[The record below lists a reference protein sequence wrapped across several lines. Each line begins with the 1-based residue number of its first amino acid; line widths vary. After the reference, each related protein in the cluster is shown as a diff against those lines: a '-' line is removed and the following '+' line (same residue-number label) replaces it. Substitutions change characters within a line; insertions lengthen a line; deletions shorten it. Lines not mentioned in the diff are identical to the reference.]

1 MSNYTKG
8 RTYEYKVMKEL
19 EGQNYKCI
27 RSSGSHTPFD
37 VIALYSNHIRF
48 IQVKSEKQPTL
59 NPVKAYKKDIEAI
72 KDMVVPIFCT
82 KELWVYTKNKGC
94 NKYLI
99 DHYSSRVPSYASN
112 YYYIDCIISYMDKI
126 PENRFLKTK

>member
-37 VIALYSNHIRF
+37 VIALLSNHIRF

-59 NPVKAYKKDIEAI
+59 NPLNTYKKDIEAI
-72 KDMVVPIFCT
+72 KDTVVPIFCT

-94 NKYLI
+94 VKYLI
-99 DHYSSRVPSYASN
+99 DYYNSRVPIYTSKFT
-112 YYYIDCIISYMDKI
+112 YIDCLVDFKDKI
-126 PENRFLKTK
+126 EDKRFIRTR